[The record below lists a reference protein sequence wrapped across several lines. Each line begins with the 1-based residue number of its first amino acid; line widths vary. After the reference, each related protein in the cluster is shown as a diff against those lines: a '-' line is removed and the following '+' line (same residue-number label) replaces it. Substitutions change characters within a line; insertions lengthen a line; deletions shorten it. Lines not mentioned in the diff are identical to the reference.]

1 MSHLGQGS
9 GANLLQATFRPPA
22 TVLDGT
28 YPLRLEHPSRLTNLR
43 FSGPFAWVEEAMS
56 VAIVTALAVLAGLAL
71 IAAVLRTM
79 AIARRADEIA
89 EQHWQEL
96 ARLQS
101 DSGVAF
107 FPTAEARLELEMALT
122 EILELEP
129 RPAPARRRTA
139 ALVSRV
145 S

>member
-1 MSHLGQGS
+1 
-9 GANLLQATFRPPA
+9 
-22 TVLDGT
+22 
-28 YPLRLEHPSRLTNLR
+28 
-43 FSGPFAWVEEAMS
+43 MS
-56 VAIVTALAVLAGLAL
+56 VAILTALVVLAGLAL

-96 ARLQS
+96 TRLQS

-122 EILELEP
+122 EVVELERRP
-129 RPAPARRRTA
+129 RAASRPAD
-139 ALVSRV
+139 LVRV
-145 S
+145 RLA